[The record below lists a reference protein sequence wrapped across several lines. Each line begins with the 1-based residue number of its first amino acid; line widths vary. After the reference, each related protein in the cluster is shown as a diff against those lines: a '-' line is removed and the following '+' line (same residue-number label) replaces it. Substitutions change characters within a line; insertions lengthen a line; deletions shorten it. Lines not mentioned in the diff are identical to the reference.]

1 MRIFD
6 GLIDRTELILEV
18 FNSLLCFFVI
28 VGLLL
33 LLLLFALLDLLTLLS
48 SLLLNRL
55 SELNV
60 DWNLIK
66 LPEIARNWDLNDR
79 GIVL

>member
-6 GLIDRTELILEV
+6 GLIDRPELILKV